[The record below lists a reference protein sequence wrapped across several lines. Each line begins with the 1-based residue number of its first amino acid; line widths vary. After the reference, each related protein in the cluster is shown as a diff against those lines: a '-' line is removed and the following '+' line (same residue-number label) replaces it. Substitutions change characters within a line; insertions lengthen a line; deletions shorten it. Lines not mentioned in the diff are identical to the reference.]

1 MELRVLAYFLAV
13 VDAKNISR
21 AARQLHV
28 SQPTVSRQ
36 LQALEDELG
45 VPLFERGSREIQLTS
60 DGLYLANQARQ
71 ITALVDKTLTNIH
84 QTKTIS
90 GTVLI
95 GCGESQMMATVA
107 QSINTLKHE
116 HPGVQINLFSTDGN
130 TAVERLQAGIF
141 DFAIVMTPMMDRRYN
156 FIRLPGASR
165 WGLLLP
171 KSSPLA
177 RQKSISAEQLTNIDL
192 IAPQQRGIDEL
203 FENWLGHSTDQ
214 FHIISTY
221 NLLYNA
227 SILVSAG
234 VGAAL
239 CLDNI
244 INTNHTALTFVPL
257 TPTIQSM
264 ASLVWLKGRP
274 LSDAATAFLNQLQTA
289 VTEA

>member
-1 MELRVLAYFLAV
+1 MELRVLNYFLTV
-13 VDAKNISR
+13 VNAKNISR

-84 QTKTIS
+84 QAKTIS

-95 GCGESQMMATVA
+95 GCGESQMMATVG
-107 QSINTLKHE
+107 QTINTLKHE
-116 HPGVQINLFSTDGN
+116 HPGVQVNLFSTDGN

-141 DFAIVMTPMMDRRYN
+141 DFAIVMTPMMDQRYH
-156 FIRLPGASR
+156 FLRLPGASR

-171 KSSPLA
+171 NSSPLA
-177 RQKSISAEQLTNIDL
+177 RQTAISAAELTKIDL
-192 IAPQQRGIDEL
+192 ITPQQNGVNEL
-203 FENWLGHSTDQ
+203 FENWLGHSTED
-214 FHIISTY
+214 FHVISTY

-227 SILVSAG
+227 SILVNAG

-244 INTNHTALTFVPL
+244 INTNHTGLTFVPL
-257 TPTIQSM
+257 APTIHSK

-274 LSDAATAFLNQLQTA
+274 LSEAATAFLNQLKTN
-289 VTEA
+289 VEDH

>member
-171 KSSPLA
+171 NSSPLA

-274 LSDAATAFLNQLQTA
+274 LSDAATAFLNQLKTA